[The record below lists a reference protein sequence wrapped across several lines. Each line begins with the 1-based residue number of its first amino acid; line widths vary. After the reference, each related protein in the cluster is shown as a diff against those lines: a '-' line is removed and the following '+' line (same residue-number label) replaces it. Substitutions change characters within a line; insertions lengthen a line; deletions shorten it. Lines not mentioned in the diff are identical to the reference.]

1 MVPKYTFSYLMATAA
16 ILDIQSHPNRQQYN
30 LWTVMMCL
38 CENYSI
44 DSWHIQMG
52 ENETLRFIWLHMVH
66 NIACVMLKQQF
77 SEIKTNTQN
86 FLNKHIVIPKKVV

>member
-1 MVPKYTFSYLMATAA
+1 MIPKNTFSYLMAMAA
-16 ILDIQSHPNRQQYN
+16 ILDIKSHPNRQQCD

-38 CENYSI
+38 CEYNRI
-44 DSWHIQMG
+44 ESWQMQMG

-77 SEIKTNTQN
+77 FEIETNTQN
-86 FLNKHIVIPKKVV
+86 F